1 MQLKSRKTRPK
12 KGAEA
17 PDANTIWLTPRQ
29 LCKRWNVTDFTLRRW
44 REQGKL
50 KATAFS
56 TRTIRFSIFEIERFE
71 KFEMSTKP
79 KFGLVQT
86 RPLDELRPAPQNAHI
101 YDAIASNT
109 SEIRD
114 RARSMK
120 EFGVLEPIV
129 ISLDDVIMSGHRRYV
144 AARLA
149 GLKKVPVRVHPIKSD
164 HPNFLKIL
172 VEFNAQ
178 RIKSAETL
186 MREAA
191 VKIDPKKARE
201 RLANEREMKI
211 FESIWGRDLQTIESD
226 DDGRRPILSD
236 AKTPLL
242 NAIVRRFGN
251 SFH

>member
-1 MQLKSRKTRPK
+1 MSLTSRCVAGASSEALDLEDREADRARAERRGFQL
-12 KGAEA
+12 AQE
-17 PDANTIWLTPRQ
+17 
-29 LCKRWNVTDFTLRRW
+29 
-44 REQGKL
+44 
-50 KATAFS
+50 
-56 TRTIRFSIFEIERFE
+56 
-71 KFEMSTKP
+71 FEMSTKP

-86 RPLDELRPAPQNAHI
+86 RPLDELRLAPENAHI
-101 YDAIASNT
+101 YDAIAT
-109 SEIRD
+109 DTPAIRD
-114 RARSMK
+114 MARSMR
-120 EFGVLEPIV
+120 ERGVLEPIAV
-129 ISLDDVIMSGHRRYV
+129 SSDGFILSGHRRHV

-149 GLKKVPVRVHPIKSD
+149 GLKKVPVRPYSIKRGD
-164 HPNFLKIL
+164 PDFLKVL

-242 NAIVRRFGN
+242 NAIIRVALEIHSTDENRVQ
-251 SFH
+251 